1 MHSEFYNVALDRI
14 RYSLVWED
22 STTLYAGLGIRPT
35 DTVLVIASAGCNA
48 LNALL
53 RNPRQVVAIDLN
65 PVQNKLLA
73 LKRHVIL
80 HHEHPV
86 LRGLMGFEGPAAV
99 RAAGQKLESTLPPAL
114 LKYWSAFFDCHPGGL
129 LTAGRLEAY
138 VTGFYPTLDPALQG
152 KLRSLTQFEDVQAQ
166 RHYFLTELDAS
177 VFREQFIAY
186 FDEQNLSKG
195 RDPRLF
201 AYARESGGEAFY
213 NRLVQQVSTTL
224 VGENFFFRFL
234 FFGPL
239 GMPERILP
247 PCYQRKHY
255 RALRA
260 QLPKLTLVDGEAI
273 DYLLS
278 AEGAGIDKASLS
290 NIFEYTS
297 REEFEKVCHSLFTGR
312 RRPLRFVFWN
322 LLQEQG
328 ICPGSA
334 SRDLVRTTELPAQA
348 HSCFYFRNV
357 RVLESN
363 SVPTAISLPVIPQA
377 ILS

>member
-22 STTLYAGLGIRPT
+22 STTLYTGLGIRPG
-35 DTVLVIASAGCNA
+35 DTVLVITSAGCNA

-53 RNPRQVVAIDLN
+53 GNPRQVVAIDLN

-80 HHEHPV
+80 HHEHEV
-86 LRGLMGFEGPAAV
+86 LRGLMGLDGPVAV
-99 RAAGQKLESTLPPAL
+99 RSAWQQLERTLPVAL
-114 LKYWSAFFDCHPGGL
+114 QKYWSAFFDCHPDGL

-138 VTGFYPTLDPALQG
+138 VTGFYATLAPSTQR
-152 KLRSLTQFEDVQAQ
+152 KLRSLAGFADVDAQ
-166 RHYFLTELDAS
+166 RRYFRTELDGSA
-177 VFREQFIAY
+177 FREQFVAY

-224 VGENFFFRFL
+224 VGQNFFFRFL

-239 GMPERILP
+239 GIPERILP

-255 RALRA
+255 RSLRA
-260 QLPKLTLVDGEAI
+260 QLPKLTLVEGEAV

-278 AEGAGIDKASLS
+278 PEGAAVDKASLS

-297 REEFEKVCHSLFTGR
+297 RKEFEKACHLLFTER
-312 RRPLRFVFWN
+312 RRPLRFLFWN

-334 SRDLVRTTELPAQA
+334 GYDLVRTTELPAGA

-357 RVLESN
+357 RALESKP
-363 SVPTAISLPVIPQA
+363 VRASLPLNVIPQA
-377 ILS
+377 TLS

>member
-22 STTLYAGLGIRPT
+22 STTLYAGLDIEPG
-35 DTVLVIASAGCNA
+35 DTVLVVTSAGCNA

-53 RNPRQVVAIDLN
+53 KNPREVVAIDLN
-65 PVQNKLLA
+65 PVQKELLA

-80 HHEHPV
+80 HHEHRV
-86 LRGLMGFEGPAAV
+86 LRGLMGLDGPAAV
-99 RAAGQKLESTLPPAL
+99 RAAWCQLESTLPPDMHP
-114 LKYWSAFFDCHPGGL
+114 YWSAFFGCHPDGL

-138 VTGFYPTLDPALQG
+138 VTGFYPTLDPATQRR
-152 KLRSLTQFEDVQAQ
+152 LRTLAALEDVTAQ
-166 RHYFLTELDAS
+166 RNYFHAELHGSA
-177 VFREQFIAY
+177 FREQFIAY

-201 AYARESGGEAFY
+201 VYARESGGEAFY

-224 VGENFFFRFL
+224 VGQNFFFRFL

-255 RALRA
+255 AALRA

-278 AEGAGIDKASLS
+278 AEGAGVGKASLS

-297 REEFEKVCHSLFTGR
+297 REEFEKVCHSLFTER
-312 RRPLRFVFWN
+312 RRPLRFLFWN

-328 ICPGSA
+328 GLPGSA
-334 SRDLVRTTELPAQA
+334 SSDLARTTELPAQA

-357 RVLESN
+357 RLLESKPVPAPLSLAIN
-363 SVPTAISLPVIPQA
+363 SHPTRS
-377 ILS
+377 

>member
-22 STTLYAGLGIRPT
+22 STTLYAGLDIKPD
-35 DTVLVIASAGCNA
+35 DTVLVITSAGCNA

-53 RNPRQVVAIDLN
+53 KNPQEVIAIDLN

-86 LRGLMGFEGPAAV
+86 LRGLMGLDGPAAV
-99 RAAGQKLESTLPPAL
+99 RASWCQLESTLPAGL
-114 LKYWSAFFDCHPGGL
+114 KKYWSAFFDSHPDGL

-138 VTGFYPTLDPALQG
+138 VTGFYPTLDPLSQHR
-152 KLRSLTQFEDVQAQ
+152 LRTLVTFEEVDAQ
-166 RHYFLTELDAS
+166 RDYFRNELHRSA
-177 VFREQFIAY
+177 FREQFIAY
-186 FDEQNLSKG
+186 FDDQNLSKG

-224 VGENFFFRFL
+224 VGRNFFFRL
-234 FFGPL
+234 S
-239 GMPERILP
+239 R
-247 PCYQRKHY
+247 
-255 RALRA
+255 
-260 QLPKLTLVDGEAI
+260 LTLVDGEAI
-273 DYLLS
+273 NYLLS
-278 AEGAGIDKASLS
+278 AKGASVGKASLS

-297 REEFEKVCHSLFTGR
+297 QEEFEKVCHSLFTER
-312 RRPLRFVFWN
+312 KWPLRFVFWN

-328 ICPGSA
+328 GLPGSA
-334 SRDLVRTTELPAQA
+334 SRDLARTTELPARAQ
-348 HSCFYFRNV
+348 SCFYFRNV
-357 RVLESN
+357 RLLEGKS
-363 SVPTAISLPVIPQA
+363 TASALPLKVISQTTH
-377 ILS
+377 S

>member
-14 RYSLVWED
+14 RYSLVWES
-22 STTLYAGLGIRPT
+22 STTLYAGLDIGPG
-35 DTVLVIASAGCNA
+35 DTVLVISSAGCNA

-53 RNPRQVVAIDLN
+53 KNPREVVAIDLN
-65 PVQNKLLA
+65 PVQNQLLA

-80 HHEHPV
+80 HHEHRV
-86 LRGLMGFEGPAAV
+86 LRGLMGLDGPAAV
-99 RAAGQKLESTLPPAL
+99 RAAWHQLETTLPAAP
-114 LKYWSAFFDCHPGGL
+114 KPYWSAFFDAHPRGL

-138 VTGFYPTLDPALQG
+138 VTGFYPTLDPLIQHR
-152 KLRSLTQFEDVQAQ
+152 LRTLTTFEDADAQ
-166 RHYFLTELDAS
+166 RRYFRKELHGSA
-177 VFREQFIAY
+177 FREQFIAY

-213 NRLVQQVSTTL
+213 NRLVQQVSTTP
-224 VGENFFFRFL
+224 VGHNFFFRFL

-247 PCYQRKHY
+247 PCYRREHY
-255 RALRA
+255 AALRA
-260 QLPKLTLVDGEAI
+260 QLHKLTLVDGEAV

-278 AEGAGIDKASLS
+278 PAGAGVDKASLS

-297 REEFEKVCHSLFTGR
+297 REEFEQVCHSLFTER
-312 RRPLRFVFWN
+312 RRPLRFLFWN

-328 ICPGSA
+328 SLPGSA
-334 SRDLVRTTELPAQA
+334 SRDLARTTELPPQA
-348 HSCFYFRNV
+348 GSCFYFRNV
-357 RVLESN
+357 RLLESQ
-363 SVPTAISLPVIPQA
+363 PAAPALPLAAIPQTTRP
-377 ILS
+377 

>member
-22 STTLYAGLGIRPT
+22 STTLYAGLDIRPG
-35 DTVLVIASAGCNA
+35 DSVLVVTSAGCNA

-53 RNPRQVVAIDLN
+53 KNPREVVAIDLN

-80 HHEHPV
+80 HHEHRV
-86 LRGLMGFEGPAAV
+86 LRGLMGLDGPAAV
-99 RAAGQKLESTLPPAL
+99 QSAWCQLESTLPPGL
-114 LKYWSAFFDCHPGGL
+114 HPYWSAFFGCHPDGL
-129 LTAGRLEAY
+129 LTAGRLETY
-138 VTGFYPTLDPALQG
+138 VTGFYPTLDPATQRR
-152 KLRSLTQFEDVQAQ
+152 LRTLTAFKNVAAQ
-166 RHYFLTELDAS
+166 RHYFRAQLHGSA
-177 VFREQFIAY
+177 FREQFIAY

-213 NRLVQQVSTTL
+213 NRLVQQVSTTP
-224 VGENFFFRFL
+224 VGQNFFFRFL

-247 PCYQRKHY
+247 PCYQRKRY
-255 RALRA
+255 AALRA
-260 QLPKLTLVDGEAI
+260 QLSKLTLVEGEAI

-278 AEGAGIDKASLS
+278 AEGAGVDKASLS

-297 REEFEKVCHSLFTGR
+297 REEFEKVCHSLFTER
-312 RRPLRFVFWN
+312 RRPLRFLFWN

-328 ICPGSA
+328 GLPGSA
-334 SRDLVRTTELPAQA
+334 SIDLALTTELPAQA

-357 RVLESN
+357 RLLESRSN
-363 SVPTAISLPVIPQA
+363 PAALSLSIIPHPA
-377 ILS
+377 RS